1 MGIKFNQKNRF
12 LSSYKIQGKLIFGII
27 GTHTGAGATHFA
39 LLLCNY
45 LSDYLGKKTAY
56 VECFPHNE
64 LQYLEEMYCSK
75 GNATSYDESFL
86 LHRIHYYKN
95 IKENKLAEII
105 GLGYDC
111 IVLDL
116 GIDINK
122 MKKEFIRC
130 DRKIAITSLAIWK
143 VKKLEDFMAKTE
155 LIRDKI
161 KFDFGV
167 PLIKSKVVKN
177 FSRENKLTMFSIP
190 YEPDPFALS
199 HDTIKLFQRII

>member
-1 MGIKFNQKNRF
+1 MGIKFSHKKSFINSRN
-12 LSSYKIQGKLIFGII
+12 IQGKLIFGIL

-64 LQYLEEMYCSK
+64 LQYLEEVYGSK
-75 GNATSYDESFL
+75 GNATSNYESFL
-86 LHRIHYYKN
+86 LHQIHYYKN

-105 GLGYDC
+105 GLGYEC

-116 GIDINK
+116 GIDLNK

-130 DRKIAITSLAIWK
+130 DRKIVITSLAIWK
-143 VKKLEDFMAKTE
+143 VKELENFMAKTE

-161 KFDFGV
+161 EFNFGV
-167 PLIKSKVVKN
+167 PLINNKIVKGFSK
-177 FSRENKLTMFSIP
+177 ENKLTMFSIP

-199 HDTIKLFQRII
+199 NDTIKLFQRII